1 MDIIITTIVGA
12 CAIWGLIF
20 GIDAYI
26 RLNKVEKELNEYK
39 KHSL

>member
-1 MDIIITTIVGA
+1 MEIIISIIGA

-26 RLNKVEKELNEYK
+26 RLNKVERKLNEYE
-39 KHSL
+39 KHSV